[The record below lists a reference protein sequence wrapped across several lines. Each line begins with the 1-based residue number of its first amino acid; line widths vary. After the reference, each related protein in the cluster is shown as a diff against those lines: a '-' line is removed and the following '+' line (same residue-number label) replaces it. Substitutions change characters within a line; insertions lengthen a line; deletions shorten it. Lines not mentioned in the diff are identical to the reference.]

1 MAITILQELRNM
13 AGTRNH
19 MKPEVLYIP
28 LTVDPK
34 YFDQTNNKKMQ
45 MFDKPI
51 SYKIIRLS
59 IILFWLPSKY

>member
-1 MAITILQELRNM
+1 MSITILQELRNM

-34 YFDQTNNKKMQ
+34 YFDQITKKMQ
-45 MFDKPI
+45 MFDKSI
-51 SYKIIRLS
+51 SYKIICLS

>member
-1 MAITILQELRNM
+1 MSITILQELRNM

-34 YFDQTNNKKMQ
+34 YFDQITKKCRCLTNQ
-45 MFDKPI
+45 
-51 SYKIIRLS
+51 
-59 IILFWLPSKY
+59 